1 MNKRWHAALP
11 LFLGALILVVTAAGC
26 GGSSSNNSSNSTT
39 ASSGK
44 VGGTFRLG
52 TASGIDSLNPYVA
65 FNQDAYSAFEY
76 IYPVLIQY
84 DSNLHYAPFFANSWH
99 ASNGGKTWTF
109 KTQPNAKW
117 TDGKPLTAADAA
129 WTINTDIKYKGGAAA
144 AAAGLVNHVKNATAP
159 NATTLVVNYDEAPGP
174 TWVLGQFQQFFILP
188 QHIWEKQL
196 GNKGAGLKTFPNNA
210 PVVGSGPFTLV
221 KFQKNQITL
230 FKRNDSYWGTKPKI
244 DEFGLQQ
251 YSNDDAMVTALKAHN
266 LDAIEAVPA
275 TAMKTLRNSG
285 FEVSDLPGLDQ
296 TDFIINSNPQ
306 KKTHRELL
314 NLKVKEAFD
323 HAIDRQKIVNVTFLG
338 AAKLPS
344 TIIPASAG
352 AGWHNPH
359 LKPVSFDIPLANK
372 LLDQAGFK
380 RGSDGIRVADGQKM
394 SYNVVAPTDVQSI
407 PRTFQILQTDFAK
420 IGVQLK
426 QQALD
431 SSAAFAKMTAPNN
444 TYQDFDLA
452 MWDWTALID
461 PDFMLSVVT
470 CDQYGG
476 WSDSGYCNKT
486 YDKMYAD
493 QQVAPSEAK
502 RRQIVWAMQSMLYKQ
517 RPYLWLAND
526 DSVAAVSSNWA
537 DFQNTA
543 QGPFNEL
550 NIQSLTQVHQ
560 K

>member
-1 MNKRWHAALP
+1 MKKRWLAALS
-11 LFLGALILVVTAAGC
+11 LGCGALILATAATGC
-26 GGSSSNNSSNSTT
+26 GGSGSSNNNTTSTG
-39 ASSGK
+39 SSGK
-44 VGGTFRLG
+44 TGGTFRLG

-76 IYPVLIQY
+76 IYPILVQY
-84 DSNLHYAPFFANSWH
+84 DSKLHYAPFFAKSWH

-117 TDGKPLTAADAA
+117 SDGKPLTADDAA
-129 WTINTDIKYKGGAAA
+129 WTINTDIKYKDGGAAN
-144 AAAGLVNHVKNATAP
+144 AAGLVNHIKSATAP

-188 QHIWEKQL
+188 KHIWAQQL
-196 GNKGAGLKTFPNNA
+196 GKNGAGLKTFPNNA
-210 PVVGSGPFTLV
+210 PVVGSGPFNLV
-221 KFQKNQITL
+221 KFKKNNISIFQ
-230 FKRNDSYWGTKPKI
+230 RNDSYWGTKPKI

-251 YSNDDAMVTALKAHN
+251 FSDDDAMVTALQHNN

-275 TAMKTLRNSG
+275 TAMKTLRNAG
-285 FEVSDLPGLDQ
+285 FVVSDVPGLDQ
-296 TDFIINSNPQ
+296 TDFIINSSPH
-306 KKTHRELL
+306 KKTHLELQD
-314 NLKVKEAFD
+314 LKVREAFD
-323 HAIDRQKIVNVTFLG
+323 HAIDRQKIDNVTFLG
-338 AAKLPS
+338 AARPAVS
-344 TIIPASAG
+344 IIPASAG

-359 LKPVSFDIPLANK
+359 LKVVSFDLALANK

-380 RGSDGIRVADGQKM
+380 KGSDGIRVAEGQKM
-394 SYNVVAPTDVQSI
+394 SYEVVAPTDVQSI
-407 PRTFQILQTDFAK
+407 PRTFQILQTDFRK

-470 CDQYGG
+470 CAQYGG
-476 WSDSGYCNKT
+476 WSDTGFCDKH
-486 YDKMYAD
+486 YDKMYSE
-493 QQVAPSEAK
+493 QQVAPTEAK
-502 RRQIVWAMQSMLYKQ
+502 RRQIVWAMQSYLYKQ

-526 DSVAAVSSNWA
+526 DSVAANSSKWA
-537 DFQNTA
+537 DFQNTP